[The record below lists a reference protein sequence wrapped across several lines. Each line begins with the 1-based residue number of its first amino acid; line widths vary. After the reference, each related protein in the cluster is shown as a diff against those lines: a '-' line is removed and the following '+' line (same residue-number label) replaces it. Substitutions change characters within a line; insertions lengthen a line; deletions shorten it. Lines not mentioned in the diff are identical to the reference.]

1 MVSRSLF
8 LTFAALIAVGVGG
21 TALLAPEVMLASKGI
36 AGNAAAR
43 VWMQEVGA
51 VLIAVGVTA
60 WLVRTHEDSPTLRA
74 LLWGNA
80 LLQVAL
86 LPIELVAHVQGVI
99 PVAAGIVPN
108 TVLHIVLALG
118 FVTYAR
124 AIRPRA

>member
-8 LTFAALIAVGVGG
+8 LTFAALIALGVGG

-86 LPIELVAHVQGVI
+86 LPIELVAHARGVI
-99 PVAAGIVPN
+99 PDAAGIVPN
-108 TVLHIVLALG
+108 TVLHLVLALG
-118 FVTYAR
+118 FVAYAR

>member
-8 LTFAALIAVGVGG
+8 LTFAAMIAVGVGG
-21 TALLAPEVMLASKGI
+21 AALLAPEVMLASKGI

-86 LPIELVAHVQGVI
+86 LPIEFVAHAQGVI
-99 PVAAGIVPN
+99 PDAAGIVPN
-108 TVLHIVLALG
+108 TVLHLVLALG

>member
-1 MVSRSLF
+1 MVNRSLF

-21 TALLAPEVMLASKGI
+21 AALLAPEVMLASKGI

-86 LPIELVAHVQGVI
+86 LPIELVAHARGVI
-99 PVAAGIVPN
+99 PDAAGIVPN
-108 TVLHIVLALG
+108 TVLHLVLALG

>member
-8 LTFAALIAVGVGG
+8 LTFVALIATSVGG
-21 TALLAPEVMLASKGI
+21 VALLAPEVMLASKGI
-36 AGNAAAR
+36 TGNAAAR

-60 WLVRTHEDSPTLRA
+60 WLVRGHEDSPTLRA

-80 LLQVAL
+80 LLQLGL
-86 LPIELVAHVQGVI
+86 LPIELIACAQGVI
-99 PVAAGIVPN
+99 PNAAGIVPN
-108 TVLHIVLALG
+108 TVLHVLLAFG

>member
-21 TALLAPEVMLASKGI
+21 AALLAPEVMLASKGI

-86 LPIELVAHVQGVI
+86 LPIELVAHAQGVI
-99 PVAAGIVPN
+99 PDASGIVPN
-108 TVLHIVLALG
+108 TMLHLVLALG

-124 AIRPRA
+124 AIRPRV